1 MFSLLNVSDQKISD
15 KLIKSVQKRVTS
27 VVDQTG
33 VSMEELKN
41 ALIQGFQRNRNIEF
55 GTYSEQEIHRA
66 QELVQERFNND
77 VWTFRL

>member
-33 VSMEELKN
+33 ASMEELQK
-41 ALIQGFQRNRNIEF
+41 ALVMGFKRNREIEF
-55 GTYSEQEIHRA
+55 GDYSEQEKSRT
-66 QELVQERFNND
+66 QELVKERFNNEI
-77 VWTFRL
+77 WNFRL